1 MAGVIRNPH
10 DNPTDNPLVSHE
22 MPSSF
27 WLFGKAL
34 ASNSDAYTIVASPR
48 LRSAPSYIRAEARK
62 LLPAQIEYA
71 PAIEAIA
78 WYRAHIYK
86 R

>member
-1 MAGVIRNPH
+1 M
-10 DNPTDNPLVSHE
+10 
-22 MPSSF
+22 
-27 WLFGKAL
+27 

-48 LRSAPSYIRAEARK
+48 LRSAPSYFRVEARI

-71 PAIEAIA
+71 PALEAIA
-78 WYRAHIYK
+78 WHRAHIYK